1 MAFDDPLVFPGE
13 PGKSHLHVFFG
24 NTGTNAYSTAATIAG
39 SGNSTCRGGIANRS
53 AYWVPATIDTRT
65 GTPVKPAQAGMY
77 YKNGY
82 NGIRADEIRPF
93 PKGLRMIA
101 GDATNSSTKG
111 PWRFVCVYPGGD
123 NKEHREIPDCPVGS
137 QLFQMVFFPQCWDGR
152 NLDSPDHK
160 SHMSYP
166 VNRHCPE
173 SHPVPIPEIT
183 FNIQYDVREPASR
196 ASGGWPRTC
205 TRATSRWPLDA
216 RRLVRRLGAV
226 GQGGVGEGCNQA
238 ARDCHS
244 HLLGDGGRSTTLLG
258 DGRPARARR
267 RAAGTGRRSLRSAIS
282 AVMPSWPATKAANAR
297 GRPAKSHTT
306 AAHAATSATGTTSR
320 SDDTTADSHA
330 CTPCTNAADVAID
343 AAATAA
349 TTADHASAGSGAT
362 PLAAT
367 ASSHA

>member
-1 MAFDDPLVFPGE
+1 MSTFLRVLRFGPMKILAHTLVALATLVSMVTVTAADDPHAMHAGHGPAIDRARLPAPTPGAGDERIKPAADAPVPSPHGEFRTVCGYSHMAFDDPLVYPRE

-137 QLFQMVFFPQCWDGR
+137 QLFQMVFFPQCWDGT

-166 VNRHCPE
+166 VNRRCPE

-183 FNIQYDVREPASR
+183 FNIQYDVREPGISRFWRLASDMYP
-196 ASGGWPRTC
+196 SDQPGGRSMHGDWFDGWEPSVKE
-205 TRATSRWPLDA
+205 AW
-216 RRLVRRLGAV
+216 VK
-226 GQGGVGEGCNQA
+226 GCNQA

-244 HLLGDGGRSTTLLG
+244 HLLGDGRQ
-258 DGRPARARR
+258 
-267 RAAGTGRRSLRSAIS
+267 IY
-282 AVMPSWPATKAANAR
+282 
-297 GRPAKSHTT
+297 
-306 AAHAATSATGTTSR
+306 
-320 SDDTTADSHA
+320 
-330 CTPCTNAADVAID
+330 
-343 AAATAA
+343 
-349 TTADHASAGSGAT
+349 
-362 PLAAT
+362 
-367 ASSHA
+367 